1 MEQKFFQLPT
11 LPTQKAK
18 KLPPLPRKIGPY
30 EIDCFLNRG
39 GMSTLYLAKRPP
51 SSQLYVIKVLPE
63 EFLEDQK
70 LKNRFLKEAEIIA
83 LADHPNIVKLYG
95 QGEWEKGL
103 YIAME
108 FIQGVSLK
116 QFITEH
122 SFSLRKSLEVILN
135 TAYALLH
142 LHSHGII
149 HRDIKPENIIITE
162 NGGLKLIDFGVAMFL
177 GKKAEEKIQMVGTP
191 SYMSPEQ
198 KKDPLKASFAS
209 DIYSL
214 GVIAYEL
221 ITGKLSFGHLHL
233 ELLPANIRPIIEKM
247 LAKDPTKRYQDAVDI
262 ITELSNFLK
271 SSLNEPKLDQLSPPT
286 ELFNQNKKAF
296 TNLDDFLHPQIE
308 LAYDELS
315 QKHLNLVLINHI
327 KFANGSFLISFAE
340 TSKTNFDGLM
350 DLNYLKGILDMAY
363 RKLEQNFNA
372 NLDLEKFILGL
383 NLFFHQKEIKKS
395 FQLTFLY
402 FDLDQDQLQFIAFGK
417 KTLYK
422 MNQERKQ
429 IHPLHSQHPL
439 FPFSDRTELTIV
451 KENFL
456 PLDSFGFVE
465 VETSDSK
472 LIEYHLQN
480 LKNYPPQALIQQLKS
495 QFEISQNMDSHQ
507 NHYLFAC
514 KRLE

>member
-135 TAYALLH
+135 TSYALLH
-142 LHSHGII
+142 LHSHGVI

-177 GKKAEEKIQMVGTP
+177 SKKTEEKIHMVGTP

-221 ITGKLSFGHLHL
+221 ITGKLSFGHLNFD
-233 ELLPANIRPIIEKM
+233 LLPNNIRPIIEKM
-247 LAKDPTKRYQDAVDI
+247 LSKDPSKRYQDVVDI
-262 ITELSNFLK
+262 ITEISIFLK
-271 SSLNEPKLDQLSPPT
+271 TSFREPKLDHLAPMT
-286 ELFNQNKKAF
+286 HLFNQTKKEF
-296 TNLDDFLHPQIE
+296 TNLKDFLHPQIE
-308 LAYDELS
+308 LAYDELT
-315 QKHLNLVLINHI
+315 QTHLNLVLINHI
-327 KFANGSFLISFAE
+327 KFANGSFLLSFAE
-340 TSKTNFDGLM
+340 STRFNLEGVI
-350 DLNYLKGILDMAY
+350 DLTYLKGLFDMSY
-363 RKLEQNFNA
+363 RKLEQNFDIQ
-372 NLDLEKFILGL
+372 LDLEKFVNDL
-383 NLFFHQKEIKKS
+383 NLFFHQKEIDKT
-395 FQLTFLY
+395 FILTFIY
-402 FDLDQDQLQFIAFGK
+402 IDLDQDQLQFISFGK
-417 KTLYK
+417 KTLFK

-429 IHPLHSQHPL
+429 IHPLHSNHPL
-439 FPFSDRTELTIV
+439 FPFPDKTEITII
-451 KENFL
+451 KENFI
-456 PLDSFGFVE
+456 PMDAFACIE
-465 VETSDSK
+465 VPFDDPK
-472 LIEYHLQN
+472 LIENHLQI
-480 LKNYPPQALIQQLKS
+480 LKNYPPKTLVQELKVQLEKNLDIES
-495 QFEISQNMDSHQ
+495 LGS
-507 NHYLFAC
+507 HYLFIC
-514 KRLE
+514 KREQ